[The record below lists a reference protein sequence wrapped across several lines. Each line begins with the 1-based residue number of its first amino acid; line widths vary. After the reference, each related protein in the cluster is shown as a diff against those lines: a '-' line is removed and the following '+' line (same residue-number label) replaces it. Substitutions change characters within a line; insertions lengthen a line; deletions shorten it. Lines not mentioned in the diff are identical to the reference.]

1 MSLSIR
7 RPEYTGE
14 NRCWPCT
21 ALNAAVVTVASV
33 LVGAVSPPAG
43 VALCLA
49 GAALV
54 VLRGYVV
61 PYTPRFAPRLVS
73 ALPLDVGGDHGEGA
87 GRRTDGGRGSGSLV
101 GSESVDGEA
110 LIRRLVAAGV
120 VSTDDA
126 GDVHLDGDVRRT
138 WEAGMDRLRDVPD
151 GDLAAAAASAAPFP
165 AEGRVEDDWIVV
177 ERTDGDDGDAEGGA
191 GDAEV
196 DAGDTEEI
204 PGSAGDEVWLSRAH
218 AVADTA
224 AVAAMRDR
232 VDGVTAARA
241 ATPFRLFLE
250 RCPRC
255 GGTVEET
262 TAKQC
267 CGGTLGVYDT
277 PETPILACIDCD
289 EPLYEF

>member
-21 ALNAAVVTVASV
+21 ALNAVVVIVASV
-33 LVGAVSPPAG
+33 LVGVVSPPAG
-43 VALCLA
+43 IALCLA

-54 VLRGYVV
+54 TLRGYVV
-61 PYTPRFAPRLVS
+61 PSTPRFAPRLVS
-73 ALPLDVGGDHGEGA
+73 ALPIAVEADHGSDH
-87 GRRTDGGRGSGSLV
+87 RTDGGRRSESLV
-101 GSESVDGEA
+101 GSGSVDGEA
-110 LIRRLVAAGV
+110 LIRQLVDAGV
-120 VSTDDA
+120 VTTDDA

-151 GDLAAAAASAAPFP
+151 ADLASSAASAAPFP
-165 AEGRVEDDWIVV
+165 AAGRVEEDWIVV
-177 ERTDGDDGDAEGGA
+177 ERTEGDGGNAEADA
-191 GDAEV
+191 
-196 DAGDTEEI
+196 DTAEEI
-204 PGSAGDEVWLSRAH
+204 PGSVGDEVWLSRAH
-218 AVADTA
+218 AVTDTA
-224 AVAAMRDR
+224 AVAAMSDR

-267 CGGTLGVYDT
+267 CGGTVGVYDN
-277 PETPILACIDCD
+277 PETPLLACVDCD